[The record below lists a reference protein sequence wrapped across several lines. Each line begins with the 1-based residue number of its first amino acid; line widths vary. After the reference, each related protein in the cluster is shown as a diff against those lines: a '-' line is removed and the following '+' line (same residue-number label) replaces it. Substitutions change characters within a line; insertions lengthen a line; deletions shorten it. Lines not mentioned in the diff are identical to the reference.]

1 MAGLAC
7 TLKAMRRTVRSGA
20 RPQELARQRLAA
32 ALAGIG
38 AAHAQ
43 AEKFVWFQNP
53 VPNRA
58 EPAIYYCLY
67 RLTKTPRG
75 PIYLASRR
83 FRSRGR
89 GIRCRWG
96 CRNGLRIILHGGR
109 YPSHES
115 IIYWVYRLTK
125 TPRGPIY
132 IASRRFRSRGRD
144 IRCRWGCRNGLRNI
158 LHGRR
163 CNPQPSIA
171 MITVYGRGRFIYPT
185 STSVQRA
192 SQKLAPAGVSD
203 WRRTGWRQR
212 GLREG
217 PARG

>member
-53 VPNRA
+53 VPIEQTSHLLLFVPFNKNPTWSDMPRVTA
-58 EPAIYYCLY
+58 IPLAWTGYPLSMGLSEWIAKYPTWTSMQPAAID
-67 RLTKTPRG
+67 
-75 PIYLASRR
+75 
-83 FRSRGR
+83 
-89 GIRCRWG
+89 
-96 CRNGLRIILHGGR
+96 
-109 YPSHES
+109 
-115 IIYWVYRLTK
+115 
-125 TPRGPIY
+125 
-132 IASRRFRSRGRD
+132 RD
-144 IRCRWGCRNGLRNI
+144 D
-158 LHGRR
+158 
-163 CNPQPSIA
+163 S
-171 MITVYGRGRFIYPT
+171 VYGRGRFIYPT

-212 GLREG
+212 GLRVG
-217 PARG
+217 PQGLRGVRGPRAP